1 MVVQVCDC
9 LPTREGT
16 GYFLC
21 YQVTDVLL
29 LSSSNFSMFS
39 VLSEGL

>member
-16 GYFLC
+16 GYYLC
-21 YQVTDVLL
+21 YQVTDVLFAKQL
-29 LSSSNFSMFS
+29 
-39 VLSEGL
+39 